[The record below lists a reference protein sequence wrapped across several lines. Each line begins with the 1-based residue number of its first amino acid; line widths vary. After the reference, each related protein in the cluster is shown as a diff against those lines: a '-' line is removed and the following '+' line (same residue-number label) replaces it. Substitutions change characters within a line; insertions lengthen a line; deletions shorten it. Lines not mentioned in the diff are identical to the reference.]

1 MSAHRPQKLLE
12 LWAQARLSVEM
23 AIGQILQRLL
33 NHEERLR
40 AIEKQ
45 LGLPPQES

>member
-1 MSAHRPQKLLE
+1 MSAYHPKKLFE
-12 LWAQARLSVEM
+12 LWSKSQLSIEM

-40 AIEKQ
+40 AIERQ